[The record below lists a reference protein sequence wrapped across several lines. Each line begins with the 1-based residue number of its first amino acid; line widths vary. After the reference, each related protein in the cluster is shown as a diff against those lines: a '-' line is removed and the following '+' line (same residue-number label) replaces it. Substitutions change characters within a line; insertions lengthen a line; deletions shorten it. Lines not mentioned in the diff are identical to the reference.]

1 MNDLYKH
8 AIVLTGGIATGKS
21 TVAELLK
28 KEGFNIID
36 ADKVA
41 HSMLD
46 INADGIATLFG
57 SKYVKEGQVDRKSL
71 GYLIFSEPKNRE
83 KLENFLHP
91 LIKEEIESQSMV
103 FEKHKMPYIIDIPL
117 FFETKNYDIDEVAL
131 VYAPLKVQRE
141 RLIHRDGFSVEEANN
156 RINAQIS
163 IELKKAGSSFVIDN
177 SKDIGHLETEV
188 ERFITYIR
196 SKHANH

>member
-1 MNDLYKH
+1 MKDLYRH

-21 TVAELLK
+21 TVVTLLAK
-28 KEGFNIID
+28 QDFNIID

-46 INADGIATLFG
+46 LNAEGIAMLFG
-57 SKYVKEGQVDRKSL
+57 EEYVNEGVVNRKAL
-71 GYLIFSEPKNRE
+71 GSIIFSDEQNRK

-91 LIKEEIESQSMV
+91 LIKEEIEKQSAV
-103 FEKHKMPYIIDIPL
+103 FDKHQIPYIIDIPL

-141 RLIHRDGFSVEEANN
+141 RLIERDGFALEEANN

-163 IELKKAGSSFVIDN
+163 IELKKAKSTFVIDN
-177 SKDIGHLETEV
+177 SKDLQHLEKEV
-188 ERFITYIR
+188 KRFIYYIKNR
-196 SKHANH
+196 

>member
-1 MNDLYKH
+1 MNDLFKH

-21 TVAELLK
+21 TVSKLLE

-41 HSMLD
+41 HGILD
-46 INADGIATLFG
+46 ENAEGIAMLFG
-57 SKYVKEGQVDRKSL
+57 NAYVKEGRVDRKAL
-71 GYLIFSEPKNRE
+71 GTIIFAYMKNRE

-91 LIKEEIESQSMV
+91 LIKKEIEKQSAV

-131 VYAPLKVQRE
+131 VYAPLKTQRE
-141 RLIHRDGFSVEEANN
+141 RLIKRDGFSVEEANN

-163 IELKKAGSSFVIDN
+163 IELKKAKSSYVIDN
-177 SKDIGHLETEV
+177 TKDIGDLEDEV
-188 ERFITYIR
+188 KRFIAYVR
-196 SKHANH
+196 KKV

>member
-21 TVAELLK
+21 TVAKLLEK
-28 KEGFNIID
+28 KNFNIID

-41 HSMLD
+41 HDMLD
-46 INADGIATLFG
+46 LNAEGIATLFG
-57 SKYVKEGQVDRKSL
+57 SKYIKEGQVDRKSL
-71 GYLIFSEPKNRE
+71 GSIIFSEPKNRE

-91 LIKEEIESQSMV
+91 LIKEEIENQSAV

-117 FFETKNYDIDEVAL
+117 FFETKNYNIDEVAL
-131 VYAPLKVQRE
+131 VYAPLKMQRE
-141 RLIHRDGFSVEEANN
+141 RLMVRDEFSLEEANN

-177 SKDIGHLETEV
+177 SKDLEHLEKEV

-196 SKHANH
+196 SKHANN

>member
-1 MNDLYKH
+1 MKDLFKH

-21 TVAELLK
+21 TVSKLLE

-41 HSMLD
+41 HGMLD
-46 INADGIATLFG
+46 LNAEGIATLFG
-57 SKYVKEGQVDRKSL
+57 NEYVKEGQVDRKAL
-71 GYLIFSEPKNRE
+71 GSIIFSQPKNRE

-91 LIKEEIESQSMV
+91 LIKEEIENQSAV

-117 FFETKNYDIDEVAL
+117 FFETNNYDIDEVAL
-131 VYAPLKVQRE
+131 VYTPLKTQRE
-141 RLIHRDGFSVEEANN
+141 RLIARDDFSHEEANN
-156 RINAQIS
+156 RLNAQIS
-163 IELKKAGSSFVIDN
+163 IELKKERSAFVINN
-177 SKDIGHLETEV
+177 SKDLDHLEAEV

-196 SKHANH
+196 SKHAST